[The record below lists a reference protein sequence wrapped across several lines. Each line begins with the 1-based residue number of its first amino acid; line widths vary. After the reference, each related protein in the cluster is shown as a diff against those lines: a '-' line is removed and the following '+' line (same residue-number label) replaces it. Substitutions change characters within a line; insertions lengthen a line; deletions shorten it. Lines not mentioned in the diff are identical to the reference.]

1 MSNDPYINKIIFSK
15 YKILKKIGK
24 GSFGTVYSGIIL
36 LNEKEIAIKIEK
48 KDKIKQGTLETEAH
62 RLIYIQGEGIPK
74 IYCFG
79 NNMTHNLLV
88 IELLGKSLDEIF
100 NSLKTICVLGIEMIK
115 RIKYLH
121 SKYHIHRD
129 IKPENFL
136 IGRNENSNKIY
147 LIDFG
152 LSKKFFSKSKNEHIK
167 FSTGKGIIGTAR
179 YCSRNTHKG
188 FEQGRRD
195 DIESIGYVLIYF
207 FFGSLPWQNLKV
219 KQGESYYDKIGK
231 KKINT
236 SFEDLTKG
244 LPEEFLYYFKYV
256 DSLNFEDEP
265 NYDFLIGLFQEIINK
280 NCFNCYYD
288 FDWIKDSKDNII
300 YSPLNQ
306 EKKNENISKD
316 ISLIANKDESKFD
329 VSDNNS
335 YIDLDKNIIIQS
347 YEDFKKKK
355 VKRRSKS
362 IINVEDINIL
372 KSMNKEIKNLNYQ
385 IDDLNINENNL
396 NKANDNDNENRL
408 RNKRHYRYNSMSNFI
423 NTKDNIKCGCSIY

>member
-1 MSNDPYINKIIFSK
+1 MSNDPFINKVIFSK
-15 YKILKKIGK
+15 YRTLKKIGK
-24 GSFGTVYSGIIL
+24 GSFGTIYSGIIL
-36 LNEKEIAIKIEK
+36 LTKKEIAIKIEK
-48 KDKIKQGTLETEAH
+48 RDKIKQGILEKEAH

-79 NNMTHNLLV
+79 NNMTHNLL
-88 IELLGKSLDEIF
+88 IMELLGKSLDEIF
-100 NSLKTICVLGIEMIK
+100 NSIKKFSLKTICVLGIEMIK

-121 SKYHIHRD
+121 NKNHIHRD

-152 LSKKFFSKSKNEHIK
+152 LSKKYFSKSKNEHIK

-244 LPEEFLYYFKYV
+244 LPQEFLYYFKYV

-265 NYDFLIGLFQEIINK
+265 NYDFLIGL
-280 NCFNCYYD
+280 
-288 FDWIKDSKDNII
+288 
-300 YSPLNQ
+300 NQ
-306 EKKNENISKD
+306 ENKNENTSKD

-408 RNKRHYRYNSMSNFI
+408 SNKRHYRYNSMSNFI